1 MGRFDTSGTS
11 NGTSGSPQ
19 MSLEQEQLASDMT
32 QAEQVLIQETDEM
45 LFAQLDRE
53 KIKYTRENVLFITRD
68 TTGQI
73 VFLETGTNGA
83 GFKHIVERHAKN
95 FKEAFNIDAEQ
106 IPMYLKN
113 VVRYGNV
120 ISNEIVIRNGK
131 KGFERKYYYNG
142 EYQVVTGIG
151 LNGFIVSAYPR
162 EILR

>member
-1 MGRFDTSGTS
+1 MGRFETSGTS

-19 MSLEQEQLASDMT
+19 MSLEQEQLASDML
-32 QAEQVLIQETDEM
+32 QAEQALVQETDEM

-53 KIKYTRENVLFITRD
+53 KIKYTRENVLFIVRD
-68 TTGQI
+68 ATGQI
-73 VFLETGTNGA
+73 VFLETGNSGA
-83 GFKHIVERHAKN
+83 GFNHIIEHHAGN
-95 FKEAFNIDAEQ
+95 FKEAFNIEAEQ

-113 VVRYGNV
+113 VVHYGEV
-120 ISNEIVIRNGK
+120 VSSKIVIRNDK

-142 EYQVVTGIG
+142 EYQVVIGIG